1 MLQLA
6 TIDRPTLELLKRI
19 MEHPFFGRLYLCGG
33 TSLALQIGH
42 RKSVDIDLFGEVEID
57 EISISRI
64 LSEFGVIQ
72 IIKKTPSI
80 LIYTVNGVKVD
91 IVNYRYP
98 WIQSAY
104 VDSGIRFAQKKDI
117 AAMKLAAVAGR
128 GSKKDFIDLYFLLN
142 EFNLKEM
149 LDFYS
154 LKYSDG
160 SSFMVLKSLTYFDD
174 ADIEPNPFMLVPIEW
189 DRVKESIIQS
199 VEVFL
204 NENQFQ

>member
-1 MLQLA
+1 MLQLT

-19 MEHPFFGRLYLCGG
+19 MEHPFFGGLYLCGG

-57 EISISRI
+57 DISISRI
-64 LSEFGVIQ
+64 LSEFGVTQ
-72 IIKKTPSI
+72 ILKKTPSI

-104 VDSGIRFAQKKDI
+104 IDSGIRLAQKKDI
-117 AAMKLAAVAGR
+117 AAMKLAAITER

-142 EFNLKEM
+142 NFSLKEM
-149 LDFYS
+149 LHFYS

-174 ADIEPNPFMLVPIEW
+174 ADIEPDPLMLVPIEW
-189 DRVKESIIQS
+189 NSIKESIIHS
-199 VEVFL
+199 VEEFF
-204 NENQFQ
+204 NQNQFQ